1 MTAISI
7 NKDTPL
13 KLKIAIRLRT
23 IRRKKKVSQEQ
34 LWLLSSVSLGSIK
47 RFERTGDISL
57 DSLIK
62 IATALDQLD
71 SIEKLFKK

>member
-7 NKDTPL
+7 KKDTPL
-13 KLKIAIRLRT
+13 KIKIAIRLRT

-71 SIEKLFKK
+71 SVEQLFKK

>member
-71 SIEKLFKK
+71 SIEQLFKK

>member
-71 SIEKLFKK
+71 SVEQLFKK